1 MGVQEE
7 THDYINPGIDWLRIF
22 GEPFITAQPSI
33 MRAVNHSPGHF
44 DAILREDFNIM
55 SFYEAYGMGYKSLW
69 FRDEMS
75 WEKMVFSLFPKP
87 EAPWAWYK
95 AA

>member
-7 THDYINPGIDWLRIF
+7 AHNSINPGINWLRIF

-33 MRAVNHSPGHF
+33 MPAVNHFPGHF
-44 DAILREDFNIM
+44 DAIVRVDFNIM
-55 SFYEAYGMGYKSLW
+55 NFYEVDGMGYKPLW

-75 WEKMVFSLFPKP
+75 
-87 EAPWAWYK
+87 
-95 AA
+95 